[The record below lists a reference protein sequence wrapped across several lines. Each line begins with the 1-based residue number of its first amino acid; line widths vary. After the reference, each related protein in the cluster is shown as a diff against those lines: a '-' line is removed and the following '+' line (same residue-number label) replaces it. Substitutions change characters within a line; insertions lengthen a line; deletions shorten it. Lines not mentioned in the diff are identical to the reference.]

1 MKVEPKHLQM
11 KLELSA
17 CADGI
22 PTENT
27 KSLEDS
33 RTRAAPNDELSVC
46 VDGNTFTW
54 ISQKTT

>member
-1 MKVEPKHLQM
+1 MKVEPKLLEM

-33 RTRAAPNDELSVC
+33 RTTAARNDELSVC
-46 VDGNTFTW
+46 VGGNTFTW
-54 ISQKTT
+54 VSRKTT

>member
-1 MKVEPKHLQM
+1 MKAEPKHLEM

-27 KSLEDS
+27 KSCNGLVKGPPQRGFRLE
-33 RTRAAPNDELSVC
+33 LV
-46 VDGNTFTW
+46 
-54 ISQKTT
+54 SQRMENSGVLD